1 MNLFAWIAALC
12 IVTGSGLVGQATLAL
27 FDHLLRTLLSLRI
40 VLARI
45 SILIFKTP
53 RYTSIIKSIC
63 PRYLN
68 GTMAANLNAAAGIIT
83 APANAGDAAE
93 GIGATTEQSNQ
104 ISLSPAEQAVYDR
117 DMQPFVKNAIEAI
130 PKLTLSNF
138 TVWKANFETV
148 TNLLQLT
155 HILRSPALPFSTIQ
169 NLKVLSLITTRL
181 DPAVHINV
189 ITPENMVDAKLLWI
203 EINNHFAAVN
213 PANRARIHAEFL
225 DIVFDVT
232 NIQGFEMEDEDL
244 VVMEEEL
251 SKLAPVAEVEPRD
264 DFHEDVPSAAASSN
278 GDFHDCSSDE
288 DVQLTPISTDSQAI
302 PASSR
307 VLRERTDK
315 VKPLKYSH
323 LTESVKKIASSDPK
337 SFGKAI
343 NSPDGKAWGAAADEE
358 LNTHNS
364 RQNGRTSSLGSRLF
378 ASSLDPVSQYYLL
391 TSRHLIIAL
400 FDHLLRT
407 LLSLRIVLARISIL
421 IFKTPRYT
429 SIIKSICSGFGYK
442 L

>member
-1 MNLFAWIAALC
+1 MI
-12 IVTGSGLVGQATLAL
+12 
-27 FDHLLRTLLSLRI
+27 SLRI

-63 PRYLN
+63 L
-68 GTMAANLNAAAGIIT
+68 L
-83 APANAGDAAE
+83 
-93 GIGATTEQSNQ
+93 
-104 ISLSPAEQAVYDR
+104 PAEQAVYDR

-138 TVWKANFETV
+138 TVWKANFET
-148 TNLLQLT
+148 
-155 HILRSPALPFSTIQ
+155 
-169 NLKVLSLITTRL
+169 
-181 DPAVHINV
+181 
-189 ITPENMVDAKLLWI
+189 
-203 EINNHFAAVN
+203 
-213 PANRARIHAEFL
+213 
-225 DIVFDVT
+225 
-232 NIQGFEMEDEDL
+232 
-244 VVMEEEL
+244 
-251 SKLAPVAEVEPRD
+251 LAPVAEVEPRD

-343 NSPDGKAWGAAADEE
+343 NSPDGKA
-358 LNTHNS
+358 
-364 RQNGRTSSLGSRLF
+364 
-378 ASSLDPVSQYYLL
+378 
-391 TSRHLIIAL
+391 
-400 FDHLLRT
+400 
-407 LLSLRIVLARISIL
+407 SLRIVLARISIL